1 VSGISLQESVR
12 EEEDQKEGRWELAR
26 MPRPETRILK
36 ADALAIKLRILYI

>member
-1 VSGISLQESVR
+1 VVSHHKRQW
-12 EEEDQKEGRWELAR
+12 GRKKTRRRDAWELAR